1 MEPKVN
7 QKEVTTNV
15 LPAPEVVQEP
25 MLPAP
30 RPPIG
35 RVVVGALFLTVSII
49 GGLGLVV
56 AALPSLLV
64 RGETNVAAVETTQQ
78 HDAYGSLELQ
88 GKAIYITDLA
98 TGKTLFA
105 RNPDTQ
111 LPLASLTKVALT
123 LVISEV
129 LSPEE
134 IITISRNAVIRGEG
148 GLTMGEE
155 WIARDLIEYM
165 LIASS
170 NTAAE
175 ALAEAAE
182 SRLRGKYPEA
192 PRGEAAVW
200 RMNSL
205 AQHLGLRSTY
215 FVNPSGLDESTTQ
228 AGALGSPKDI
238 AALFAYA
245 LRADRD
251 LFAGT
256 AHGGEVLGPLNM
268 PKKEAHNT
276 NEALSSIPNII
287 MGKTGLTDL
296 AGGNLAIVFDAG
308 INHPVVIVVLGST
321 PDGRFEDMKKLVATT
336 LQVLADIESRE

>member
-1 MEPKVN
+1 MDQN
-7 QKEVTTNV
+7 QTPTEAAPATQEAVQEVTST
-15 LPAPEVVQEP
+15 LS
-25 MLPAP
+25 
-30 RPPIG
+30 RPPLSH
-35 RVVVGALFLTVSII
+35 VVVGALFLTVSLI

-56 AALPSLLV
+56 AALPSLPAL
-64 RGETNVAAVETTQQ
+64 GAANVAAVETPQ
-78 HDAYGSLELQ
+78 HQDAYGTLELQ
-88 GKAIYITDLA
+88 GKGIYVTDLA
-98 TGKTLFA
+98 NGKTLFA
-105 RNPDTQ
+105 REPNAQ
-111 LPLASLTKVALT
+111 LPLASITKVALA
-123 LVISEV
+123 LVVSEV
-129 LSPEE
+129 LSLDE
-134 IITISRNAVIRGEG
+134 IVTISREAVIRGEG
-148 GLTMGEE
+148 GITMGEE
-155 WIARDLIEYM
+155 WVTRDLIEYM

-175 ALAEAAE
+175 GLAEAAD
-182 SRLRGKYPEA
+182 SRLREKYLEA
-192 PRGEAAVW
+192 PRGKAAVW

-205 AQHLGLRSTY
+205 ARRLGLQSTY

-228 AGALGSPKDI
+228 AGALGSSKDI

-245 LRADRD
+245 LRANRD

-256 AHGGEVLGPLNM
+256 ARGGEVLGPLNM

-336 LQVLADIESRE
+336 LQVLAETEPRE